1 MVFEKNPKAWIWLVS
16 VVLLMGGYAY
26 VAILDVKTPEGKWRC
41 TSQWSNEKDGVSTPR
56 TSEQQFFCTDNVMSV
71 TGIITIGSAKWSEK
85 KEGTC
90 HASGDDLYGTW
101 TAGQTTPLNE
111 AARQFEQERL
121 EGKSLASVAKE
132 EGQEY
137 RVRVTSRTETQFE
150 GIDKNSRVVSCR
162 RTKP

>member
-1 MVFEKNPKAWIWLVS
+1 MVSKNKHRSFIGLGSIALLFVGYTYLQVS
-16 VVLLMGGYAY
+16 TST
-26 VAILDVKTPEGKWRC
+26 TPEGKWRC
-41 TSQWSNEKDGVSTPR
+41 TSQWSHEKEGVSVPR
-56 TSEQQFFCTDNVMSV
+56 TSDQQCTCIDNVMSV

-111 AARQFEQERL
+111 AARQFEQARL
-121 EGKSLASVAKE
+121 DGKSLASMAKE

-137 RVRVTSRTETQFE
+137 RVRVISRSETQLE
-150 GIDKNSRVVSCR
+150 GVDQNGRAISCR
-162 RTKP
+162 RLKP